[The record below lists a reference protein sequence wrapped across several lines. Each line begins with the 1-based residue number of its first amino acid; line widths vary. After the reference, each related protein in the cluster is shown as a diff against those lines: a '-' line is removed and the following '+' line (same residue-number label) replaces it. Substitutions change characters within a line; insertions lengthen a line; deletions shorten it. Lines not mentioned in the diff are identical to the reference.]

1 MNGFNSVGAISMAI
15 AKGRFDPNIRLTNM
29 AMSYFQS
36 EENRPAKSLFPI
48 LPVQLS
54 TASYYIWSKEDLLR
68 DNVQRKPQFGKV
80 TAQMAFDTE
89 IYRCDVD
96 QIILGMDNIQQLD
109 YQRTNAPSFMLAQN
123 AKTRTI
129 SQQMLIH
136 QDIIFANSFSKQ
148 EYGMRNGLVLHLLHL
163 ENSSLSF
170 LMLTLHLFS
179 SYVTEFLQ

>member
-80 TAQMAFDTE
+80 NPAQMAFDTE

-129 SQQMLIH
+129 SQQMLVH
-136 QDIIFANSFSKQ
+136 QDIIFANSFFKTGVWNEEWTGVAS
-148 EYGMRNGLVLHLLHL
+148 
-163 ENSSLSF
+163 
-170 LMLTLHLFS
+170 
-179 SYVTEFLQ
+179 